1 MGEPGA
7 IAASSIGRHTCLHQP
22 AADRVGGDSTVAPNG
37 GWGPAFSRFLTQN
50 VTCTNLARAG
60 RSSKSYLAE
69 GVWEVALDAKANT
82 IWIFC
87 NEAGDFTMANAR
99 TGQPLE
105 IEDY

>member
-1 MGEPGA
+1 
-7 IAASSIGRHTCLHQP
+7 
-22 AADRVGGDSTVAPNG
+22 
-37 GWGPAFSRFLTQN
+37 
-50 VTCTNLARAG
+50 LARAG